1 MYRHL
6 VFVLILINPFLINSN
21 YAQEAIEKVDFE
33 IYEGDIT
40 SVIGLS
46 GTGKRLI
53 LNLIAGLR
61 KPDEGQV
68 LYRGKAIDQMNK
80 KEWNDYIGK
89 ISCIFQNNA
98 LFNSKTVY
106 ENVAMPLK
114 SFHSFLYI

>member
-1 MYRHL
+1 MGKAAL
-6 VFVLILINPFLINSN
+6 VKFKGVTKVNDFDRTKIML
-21 YAQEAIEKVDFE
+21 EKVDFE

-53 LNLIAGLR
+53 LDLIAGLR
-61 KPDEGQV
+61 EPDEGQI

-98 LFNSKTVY
+98 
-106 ENVAMPLK
+106 
-114 SFHSFLYI
+114 SF